1 MATEQ
6 KMMMDFLA
14 RLPPGKNPY
23 REVAHFLK
31 GMTEPQPMPSWFHRM
46 ERGIAVAYLIVFLQ
60 AVYVIYIRL
69 KTKRFYFFK
78 FNTLGLLQLDRANH
92 MAICEGMFS
101 AASIAEQLC
110 RDRAVIGHLH
120 AGWATFFIGA
130 KFMFAFVCIMLTF
143 VIHVPGSVFQW
154 LCVCNCALLEWKPM
168 EAHPTREEYFMP
180 RILAWILHVW
190 LAVTILWTSVPLIWT
205 ACELFMECY
214 YSNIIVKDVIHV
226 LLRAASTY
234 SPQKYKPTALFFKLL
249 PLHAVIPHADLI
261 THYAHMQVTFC
272 LATSAIILVTYSP
285 FLFLTFRSFNK
296 RHTLNDNLR
305 KQQWQ
310 VLTHALIQFKSF
322 FISIPIMAY
331 MISLPADTAR
341 YNPNYWI
348 ALRIVLALE
357 TSISG
362 IVSMFLICCT
372 TPKTVFNSEKPS
384 MKFEITHMKGE
395 MHEEV
400 DESIIQEKSEA
411 VLVSS
416 HASIP

>member
-6 KMMMDFLA
+6 KMLMDFLA

-23 REVAHFLK
+23 PEVAHFLK

-46 ERGIAVAYLIVFLQ
+46 ERAYVVHDASIFNLMQSLSSSCLCNLHSIEDKEILLLQ
-60 AVYVIYIRL
+60 GQYMYVV
-69 KTKRFYFFK
+69 
-78 FNTLGLLQLDRANH
+78 GLLQLDRANH

-120 AGWATFFIGA
+120 AGWSTFFIGA
-130 KFMFAFVCIMLTF
+130 KFMLTF

-190 LAVTILWTSVPLIWT
+190 LAVTILWTTVPLIWT

-214 YSNIIVKDVIHV
+214 YSNIIVKDVVHV

-234 SPQKYKPTALFFKLL
+234 SPQKYEPTALFFKLL
-249 PLHAVIPHADLI
+249 PLHAVIPHANLI
-261 THYAHMQVTFC
+261 SHYAHMQTTFC
-272 LATSAIILVTYSP
+272 LTTHAIILVTYSP

-296 RHTLNDNLR
+296 RHTLNNNLR

-322 FISIPIMAY
+322 FVSIPIMAY
-331 MISLPADTAR
+331 MISLPAGTAR

-348 ALRIVLALE
+348 ALRIVRLFLNSPTEIWNHSKSRIWIQVLALE

-362 IVSMFLICCT
+362 IV
-372 TPKTVFNSEKPS
+372 
-384 MKFEITHMKGE
+384 
-395 MHEEV
+395 
-400 DESIIQEKSEA
+400 
-411 VLVSS
+411 
-416 HASIP
+416 